1 MSTSNYP
8 SAMPNSEAP
17 QRDNKSI
24 IYISIIAILL
34 GVLGYLMYTN
44 NKKSDQLEKK
54 IAEYSMLDSAKTQV
68 QQEFDEALLRLD
80 VMTSNNTR
88 LDSLIKTK
96 DVELNNMKAKIKQLV
111 KKQNISQKDLA
122 EAKKL
127 IDELNSK
134 IDSYLAEIER
144 LQNENQVLTQEKNSL
159 TSENNALKDTLN
171 STQKAR
177 VAAEEKVDIAN
188 TLHASNFTILPI
200 NVKRKGKERKTLF
213 ADRADKIR
221 VTFDLDE
228 NMVAPSGTKELYIIV
243 LDSKGN
249 LMTTPAS
256 GSFNARKDGEL
267 KYTVVTKV
275 EYETAK
281 KKAVVADINKTTE
294 FDMGKYTI
302 QVYHN
307 GFKIGESSVLMR

>member
-8 SAMPNSEAP
+8 SASPNSEAP
-17 QRDNKSI
+17 QKDNKSI

-34 GVLGYLMYTN
+34 GVVGYMMYAN
-44 NKKSDQLEKK
+44 NKKASQLEQK
-54 IAEYSMLDSAKTQV
+54 IAEYGVLDSAKTQV

-88 LDSLIKTK
+88 LDSLVKSK
-96 DVELNNMKAKIKQLV
+96 DNELNKMKSRIRQLV
-111 KKQNISQKDLA
+111 GKQNASQKDLA

-127 IDELNSK
+127 IDELNAK

-144 LQNENQVLTQEKNSL
+144 LQNENQSLTQEKNNL
-159 TSENNALKDTLN
+159 TSQNNALKDTLN

-177 VAAEEKVDIAN
+177 AVAEEKVDMAN
-188 TLHASNFTILPI
+188 TLHASNFSILPI
-200 NVKRKGKERKTLF
+200 NVKRKGKEHKTVF

-221 VTFDLDE
+221 ISFDLDE
-228 NMVAPSGTKELYIIV
+228 NMVAPSGTKELFILV
-243 LDSKGN
+243 TDSKGN
-249 LMTTPAS
+249 LMSTPAS
-256 GSFNARKDGEL
+256 GTFNARKEGDL
-267 KYTVVTKV
+267 KYTIISKV
-275 EYETAK
+275 EYETSK
-281 KKAVVADINKTTE
+281 KKSVIADINKTTE
-294 FDMGKYTI
+294 FEMGKYTI

>member
-8 SAMPNSEAP
+8 SATPNSEAP
-17 QRDNKSI
+17 QKDSKSI
-24 IYISIIAILL
+24 IYVSIIVILL

-44 NKKSDQLEKK
+44 NKKSSQLNQK
-54 IAEYSMLDSAKTQV
+54 IAEIGRLDSAKSQV

-80 VMTSNNTR
+80 VMTSSNAR

-96 DVELNNMKAKIKQLV
+96 DSELNKMKARIKELV
-111 KKQNISQKDLA
+111 RKQNVSQKDLA

-127 IDELNSK
+127 IDELNGK

-144 LQNENQVLTQEKNSL
+144 LQNENQSLTQEKNSL
-159 TSENNALKDTLN
+159 TSENNALKDTLS

-177 VAAEEKVDIAN
+177 AAAEEKVDIAN
-188 TLHASNFTILPI
+188 TLHASNFSIIPI
-200 NVKRKGKERKTLF
+200 NVKRKGKEQKTVF

-221 VTFDLDE
+221 ISFDLDE
-228 NMVAPSGTKELYIIV
+228 NMVAPSGTKELFILV
-243 LDSKGN
+243 SDSRGN
-249 LMTTPAS
+249 LMTTPSS
-256 GSFNARKDGEL
+256 GTFNARKDGEL
-267 KYTVVTKV
+267 KYTVVSKV
-275 EYETAK
+275 EYETSK

-294 FDMGKYTI
+294 FEMGKYTI